1 MRLTSFLY
9 TSLAVGNA
17 LAAPAPESSLDKRA
31 GNFKFFGVN
40 EAGPEFGNQNL
51 PGKDIQDCRLKTTY

>member
-1 MRLTSFLY
+1 MHFTPLLY
-9 TSLAVGNA
+9 TSLAVGTA
-17 LAAPAPESSLDKRA
+17 FAVPVSDPSIDKRA

-51 PGKDIQDCRLKTTY
+51 PGKNYTVNEQVP